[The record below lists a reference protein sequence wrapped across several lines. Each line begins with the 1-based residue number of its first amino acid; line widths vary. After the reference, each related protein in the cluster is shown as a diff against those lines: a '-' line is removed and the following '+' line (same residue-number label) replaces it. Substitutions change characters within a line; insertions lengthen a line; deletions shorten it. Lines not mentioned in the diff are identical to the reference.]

1 MFDALDISS
10 SALTAQRA
18 RLDTIAGNIAN
29 MNTTRNARGEVEPYR
44 RRFVVFAEGREGD
57 TSRPGVHVSKVQM
70 DPTPFRKAH
79 EPGHPDA
86 DKDGYVRYPNVD
98 MAIEYVN
105 ALEASRAYEA
115 NVTAMEVSK
124 AMINA
129 SLRLIA

>member
-10 SALTAQRA
+10 SALSAQRA

-44 RRFVVFAEGREGD
+44 RRFVVFAPGQAGD
-57 TSRPGVHVSKVQM
+57 ARKPGVHASKVEL
-70 DPTPFRKAH
+70 DRSPFRKAY

-86 DKDGYVRYPNVD
+86 GKDGYVLYPNVD
-98 MAIEYVN
+98 MAVEYVN